1 MTLLQL
7 NPLDPNLV
15 IAKPIEEAP
24 ASTIDELEANG
35 ELIIERKRNGHATLA
50 AITGCRDLPVGVY
63 SRGIRP
69 LTTHFPHHVESLRAM
84 DIPHDTLL
92 QGECTFS
99 ESGIERPEAI
109 TRFAGSL
116 SRRSVALQDELG
128 VPTFSLFNVLVHKGT
143 SVIHLPYRD
152 RLDIVRELCARRPQ
166 PFVDLVEVLD
176 CSSLEAKAQS
186 LKENWEGLV
195 FYDANASTELSL
207 TGKTDQPPRPYGC
220 WKWKDYLE
228 GDFVATGWTRSSSK
242 KFKGLVRDL
251 LIAQYDP
258 HTGELMP
265 WGKVGVGLS
274 AKERALYAD
283 DSLYPMVFEIKFES
297 RTKNKKLQSARI
309 LRRRSDKA
317 PHECFSP
324 A

>member
-7 NPLDPNLV
+7 NPLQPNLV

-24 ASTIDELEANG
+24 AATIADLEAKG
-35 ELIIERKRNGHATLA
+35 TLVIERKRNGHATLA
-50 AITGCRDLPVGVY
+50 AITRCSDQPVGMY

-69 LTTHFPHHVESLRAM
+69 LTKNFPHHVESLRAM
-84 DIPHDTLL
+84 DIPPDTLL
-92 QGECTFS
+92 QGENTLS
-99 ESGIERPEAI
+99 ESGVERPGAI

-116 SRRSVALQDELG
+116 SGRAIALQDEIG
-128 VPTFSLFNVLVHKGT
+128 VPTFSLFNVLVYKGRP
-143 SVIHLPYRD
+143 VVHLPYRD

-186 LKENWEGLV
+186 LRENWEGLV
-195 FYDANASTELSL
+195 FYDANAPTEFSL
-207 TGKTDQPPRPYGC
+207 TGKSDQPPRPYGC

-228 GDFVATGWTRSSSK
+228 GDFVATGWKPSSSK
-242 KFKGLVRDL
+242 KFNGLVRDL
-251 LIAQYDP
+251 LIAQRDP
-258 HTGELMP
+258 HTGELVH

-283 DSLYPMVFEIKFES
+283 NSLYPMVFEIKFES
-297 RTKNKKLQSARI
+297 RTQNKRLLSARI

>member
-1 MTLLQL
+1 MTLFQL

-24 ASTIDELEANG
+24 TATIDELEANG
-35 ELIIERKRNGHATLA
+35 ALVIERKRNGHATLA
-50 AITGCRDLPVGVY
+50 AITRCSEQPVGMY
-63 SRGIRP
+63 SRGIRS
-69 LTTHFPHHVESLRAM
+69 LTANFPHHVESLRAM
-84 DIPHDTLL
+84 DIPSDTLL

-99 ESGIERPEAI
+99 ESGIERPGAI
-109 TRFAGSL
+109 TRFAGSG
-116 SRRSVALQDELG
+116 SARAIALQDELG
-128 VPTFSLFNVLVHKGT
+128 VPTFSLFNVLVHKGI
-143 SVIHLPYRD
+143 SVVHLPYRD

-176 CSSLEAKAQS
+176 CSSAEAKAQS
-186 LKENWEGLV
+186 LREKWEGLV
-195 FYDANASTELSL
+195 FYDAAAPTEFSL

-228 GDFVATGWTRSSSK
+228 GDFVATGWKPSSSK

-251 LIAQYDP
+251 LIAQRDP
-258 HTGELMP
+258 LTGELVH
-265 WGKVGVGLS
+265 WGKVGTGLS

-297 RTKNKKLQSARI
+297 RTPNKRLLSARI

-317 PHECFSP
+317 PHECFSST
-324 A
+324 